1 MPVQQVVKLVVPA
14 VLAVLGQYAV
24 VEVVYRCFDSS
35 LVDYLSMI
43 SVDFGIVEIE
53 KPSPFAG

>member
-1 MPVQQVVKLVVPA
+1 VPVQQVVKLA
-14 VLAVLGQYAV
+14 VLAVLEQLGQYAV
-24 VEVVYRCFDSS
+24 VEVVYRYFGSS